1 MHKVIRQA
9 LIAMTLLLLCGVVAL
24 GQSDS
29 GAEDWARTQMTSTVY
44 GGTGLFNTFSPRTL
58 RRGEL
63 TFGLFYNNMKRD
75 PGALDINQVPANL
88 TFGLG
93 EKWEAFI
100 NMNFFQQ
107 VTSRQPFL
115 LSGPAF
121 STPRLLGLPTEAF
134 FGPPVG
140 GNGGGAA
147 FYPGAF
153 NPRGSI
159 LPSLGS
165 PLAPGK
171 FVVKVPIAG
180 YFNDFPFAPALR
192 FLDPNNPANDQFQNS
207 SNRPG
212 NLSVGA
218 KYQIW
223 NPDRGRYGAAIIGQV
238 SFATAQNF
246 SALSKGAGTG
256 EIDWSVTLALS
267 QEYYGHRLRFME
279 NAGFTKKGDP
289 TRNGIKLI
297 DLRNEANLSGGI
309 SLALNRHIEWVTEL
323 EGTFFVGGGT
333 PNYNPVNP
341 VDYQVGAR
349 FHYLQSRVSFGGAYR
364 INLTRADL
372 HSNIPGLIFVPN
384 PAPNGIFVPTIFNF
398 ASEGIS
404 SFVAFLSIGTRKPE
418 VTPPPP
424 PPEKKNEA
432 PTVNCSASPTAL
444 TRGSGNMTV
453 SISSQARDPEN
464 DILTYSWSASG
475 GATVSGTGA
484 NVTVDASG
492 LSAGTYTV
500 TETVS
505 DGHGNTVT
513 CSSSFTVSDKPNNCP
528 TVSVSVDPRSVDE
541 GSNTR
546 VTFHAT
552 ASDADGDPL
561 QYQWSTSSGSLSGS
575 GDTVTLDT
583 TGMGGGSVRVTVTVS
598 DGKCQQNDS
607 ASVTINAKPPKP
619 VAKPLSSC
627 NTYKTNNDTRPDNTC
642 KGFLDDAAAQLQS
655 DPRAI
660 LVVQGFSQAKEKANV
675 AQQRAER
682 VRDYLVSKGIDAGRI
697 KVVAKGNTPAPGA
710 PADNNKV
717 VAMWIVPEGA
727 EEPQ

>member
-1 MHKVIRQA
+1 
-9 LIAMTLLLLCGVVAL
+9 
-24 GQSDS
+24 
-29 GAEDWARTQMTSTVY
+29 
-44 GGTGLFNTFSPRTL
+44 
-58 RRGEL
+58 
-63 TFGLFYNNMKRD
+63 MKRD

-93 EKWEAFI
+93 GRFEAFI

-121 STPRLLGLPTEAF
+121 STPRLLALPTEQF
-134 FGPPVG
+134 FGPAAG

-147 FYPGAF
+147 FFPGTF

-165 PLAPGK
+165 PLAPGQ
-171 FVVKVPIAG
+171 FVVRVPIAG
-180 YFNDFPFAPALR
+180 YYNDFPFAPGLR
-192 FLDPNNPANDQFQNS
+192 FLDPNLPQNDQFQNS

-212 NLSVGA
+212 NISAGIKMNLL
-218 KYQIW
+218 
-223 NPDRGRYGAAIIGQV
+223 NPDRGRYGAALIGV
-238 SFATAQNF
+238 LSLPTSANF

-256 EIDWSVTLALS
+256 ERDWGITLALS
-267 QEYYGHRLRFME
+267 QEYYGHRLRLME
-279 NAGFTKKGDP
+279 NIGWTHKGDP
-289 TRNGIKLI
+289 ERNGVKLV
-297 DLRNEANLSGGI
+297 DLRNEVTASGGI
-309 SLALNRHIEWVTEL
+309 SMALTRHIETVTEL
-323 EGTFFVGGGT
+323 TSTFFVGGGT

-341 VDYQVGAR
+341 VDYQTGVR
-349 FHYLQSRVSFGGAYR
+349 FHFMQSKVSFGGAFR
-364 INLTRADL
+364 LNLTRADL
-372 HSNIPGLIFVPN
+372 HSNIPGFIFVPT
-384 PAPNGIFVPTIFNF
+384 PAPNGVFVPTLFNF
-398 ASEGIS
+398 ASEGVS
-404 SFVAFLSIGTRKPE
+404 SFVAFMSIGTRKPE
-418 VTPPPP
+418 LAPIIPPV
-424 PPEKKNEA
+424 EKKNEA
-432 PTVNCSASPTAL
+432 PTVNCSASPTAF
-444 TRGSGNMTV
+444 TRGGGGNMMVNIT
-453 SISSQARDPEN
+453 SQARDPEN

-475 GATVSGTGA
+475 GATVSGTGS

-492 LSAGTYTV
+492 LAAGTYTV

-505 DGHGNTVT
+505 DGHGNTAT
-513 CSSSFTVSDKPNNCP
+513 CSSSFTVSEKPNNCP

-552 ASDADGDPL
+552 ASDADGDSL
-561 QYQWSTSSGSLSGS
+561 SYQWSTSSGSLSGS

-583 TGMGGGSVRVTVTVS
+583 AGMGGGSVRVTVTVT

-607 ASVTINAKPPKP
+607 ASVTINAKPRKP
-619 VAKPLSSC
+619 VATSLSSC
-627 NTYKTNNDTRPDNTC
+627 NTYKANNDTRPDNAC
-642 KGFLDDAAAQLQS
+642 KGYLDDAAARLQQ

-697 KVVAKGNTPAPGA
+697 KVVAKGTAPAPGA
-710 PADNNKV
+710 SADNNKV

-727 EEPQ
+727 DEP